1 MIQIEFQIGS
11 DEKVLFRS
19 SDYSGYEICWQRI
32 QKDELTWT
40 PEKYFA
46 SIEQGLQKVMELK
59 IRAAEV
65 RSLKEL
71 KLAIEN
77 ARREIVETWQ
87 VKPDM
92 AG

>member
-1 MIQIEFQIGS
+1 MIQIEFQIGN
-11 DEKVLFRS
+11 DEKVLFRNCE
-19 SDYSGYEICWQRI
+19 YSGYEICWQRT

-46 SIEQGLQKVMELK
+46 SIEQALQKIMELK

-71 KLAIEN
+71 KAAVEN
-77 ARREIVETWQ
+77 ARRELVETWQ
-87 VKPDM
+87 VKPDT

>member
-1 MIQIEFQIGS
+1 MIAIEFQIS
-11 DEKVLFRS
+11 SAEKVLFRS
-19 SDYSGYEICWQRI
+19 SDYSGYELCWQRI

-46 SIEQGLQKVMELK
+46 SIEQALQKIMELK
-59 IRAAEV
+59 IRAVEV
-65 RSLKEL
+65 RTLKDL

-77 ARREIVETWQ
+77 ARCEIVEVWQ
-87 VKPDM
+87 VKPDI

>member
-11 DEKVLFRS
+11 DEKILFRS
-19 SDYSGYEICWQRI
+19 SDYSGYELCWQRT

-46 SIEQGLQKVMELK
+46 SIEKALQKIMELK

-71 KLAIEN
+71 KLAIEK
-77 ARREIVETWQ
+77 ARSEIVDTWQ

-92 AG
+92 AR

>member
-19 SDYSGYEICWQRI
+19 SDYSGYELCWQRI
-32 QKDELTWT
+32 QKDELIWT

-46 SIEQGLQKVMELK
+46 SIEQALQKIMELK

-87 VKPDM
+87 VTPDI
-92 AG
+92 A

>member
-1 MIQIEFQIGS
+1 MIQIEFQISS

-19 SDYSGYEICWQRI
+19 SDYSGYELCWQRI

-46 SIEQGLQKVMELK
+46 SIEQVLEKIMELK

-87 VKPDM
+87 TKPDM